1 MWCDA
6 RTRSGATAPL
16 TILERLMDS
25 NAGYMQMGSQPVA
38 GRARA
43 MQPCAPAI
51 SAAAHAGWL
60 RALKPAARTFVT
72 VPDSTGHR
80 RPRGTT

>member
-1 MWCDA
+1 
-6 RTRSGATAPL
+6 
-16 TILERLMDS
+16 MDS

-43 MQPCAPAI
+43 MHACAPA
-51 SAAAHAGWL
+51 SPAAHAAAWL
-60 RALKPAARTFVT
+60 RGLKPAGRIFVT